1 LQRPLKQE
9 EPERI
14 KIERASRI
22 DNHRW
27 FYKSSA
33 RRRNMKIYVGNL
45 AYEVTEGELEQ
56 EFAAFGE
63 VTSVNIVTDKYTG
76 RPRGFGFVEMAK
88 ASEGQAAIAGLN
100 GKTLRDR
107 TLTVNE
113 ARPRSEDRGSR
124 SYNDRRGGSSGR
136 GRQRRY

>member
-1 LQRPLKQE
+1 
-9 EPERI
+9 
-14 KIERASRI
+14 
-22 DNHRW
+22 
-27 FYKSSA
+27 
-33 RRRNMKIYVGNL
+33 MKIYVGNL

-56 EFAAFGE
+56 EFATFGG

-88 ASEGQAAIAGLN
+88 ASEGRAAIAGLN

-113 ARPRSEDRGSR
+113 ARPRSEDRG
-124 SYNDRRGGSSGR
+124 GGFGR
-136 GRQRRY
+136 GRRRRY